1 MNNNEQIISP
11 EELKRL
17 KRQAQSKAWRQ
28 ANKEK
33 KKELDKQY
41 REANKDKNKKLMAE
55 WYTKNKKAHNKKSK
69 QYRELNDERIK
80 EWRSNNKDKRRE
92 YTRQYNRTRKQN
104 DSLYAM
110 QVSLRLLI
118 VHSFKRIGQ
127 NKPVDTLTQLG
138 CTWLEAKAHFESL
151 FQEGMNW
158 ENHGTHGWH
167 IDHIRPV
174 SSFLLEELPLANH
187 ISNLQ
192 PLWAADNLKKSNRYE
207 L

>member
-1 MNNNEQIISP
+1 MNNNEQNISP

-17 KRQAQSKAWRQ
+17 KRSAQSKAWRE

-33 KKELDKQY
+33 KKQLDKQY
-41 REANKDKNKKLMAE
+41 REANKEKNKKAMAE
-55 WYTKNKKAHNKKSK
+55 WYLKNKEAHNKKSK
-69 QYRELNDERIK
+69 QYRESNVESIK
-80 EWRSNNKDKRRE
+80 KWRNVNKVSRRE
-92 YTRQYNRTRKQN
+92 YTRQYNKTRKQV
-104 DSLYAM
+104 DPLYAI

-127 NKPVDTLTQLG
+127 SKPVDTLTQLG

-158 ENHGTHGWH
+158 ENHGTYGWH

-174 SSFLLEELPLANH
+174 SSFSIDELPLANH

-192 PLWAADNLKKSNRYE
+192 PLWAADNLKKSDRFE
-207 L
+207 P